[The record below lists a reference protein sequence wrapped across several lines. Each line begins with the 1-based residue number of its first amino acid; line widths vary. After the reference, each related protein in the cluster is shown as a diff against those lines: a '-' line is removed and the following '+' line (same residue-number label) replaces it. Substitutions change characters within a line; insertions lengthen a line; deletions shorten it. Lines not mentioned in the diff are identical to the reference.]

1 MTSQSTSHTNGFSKP
16 EAMEEEKFEDV
27 GLDDEEAKPKKKGI
41 FARFSDFSGESQTS
55 GNTKPATQH
64 LGFHIPSRKK
74 GSTTLESEL
83 GTIRPP
89 VGAGAET
96 A

>member
-1 MTSQSTSHTNGFSKP
+1 MSPQSTPYTNGFSKP

-27 GLDDEEAKPKKKGI
+27 GLDDEEVKPKKKGI
-41 FARFSDFSGESQTS
+41 FSRFSDFSGDAQTS
-55 GNTKPATQH
+55 GNTKPASQH
-64 LGFHIPSRKK
+64 LGFHIPGRKK
-74 GSTTLESEL
+74 GSNAVESEL

-89 VGAGAET
+89 VGEAET

>member
-1 MTSQSTSHTNGFSKP
+1 
-16 EAMEEEKFEDV
+16 MEEEKFEDV
-27 GLDDEEAKPKKKGI
+27 GLDDDEAKPKKKGI

-55 GNTKPATQH
+55 GNTKPASQH
-64 LGFHIPSRKK
+64 LGFHIPGRKK